1 MKEFLNTQLAHYILT
16 GLELLVLILCVGFF
30 TSSETAYLSLPRLKL
45 RSMVEQGRRNAR
57 KVAAL
62 KANMDRLLTT
72 VLIGTNFLNSLA
84 SAIATALA
92 IEVLGSKGSAIAPFI
107 TAFFITTF
115 AQIVPKTAAG
125 LHPDKFTCFSAW
137 PLMVLEKLFFPVIW
151 LFEKLSH
158 GAVVIVEKIMKPA
171 GAIVTEEEL
180 KTLIDVGSHEGTI
193 EKDESRLLNKIIK
206 FNDLSVSDV
215 MKHRSQVSMIKEEAD
230 YNEVIEQFLSSG
242 FSTLTVYSG
251 NRENVVGVLN
261 YKKVLFSSEDIDRGQ
276 GFAGRLMADVLFIPG
291 TMSVLDI
298 LQLFRKS
305 EHKFAVVL
313 DEQGQT
319 DGIITMEDI
328 LKVVFGHMSDENTY
342 DNTAPEDKVELV
354 SLNTFIVPGD
364 MKIDDA
370 NEILGLK
377 LESEEMNT
385 VGGWL
390 LEQFGYLPASGTVLI
405 KEKNLFTAEDVSG
418 RRIVSVRVKKS
429 N

>member
-1 MKEFLNTQLAHYILT
+1 MNHYLLT
-16 GLELLVLILCVGFF
+16 AAELFFLILCVGFF
-30 TSSETAYLSLPRLKL
+30 SSSETAYLSLPRLKL
-45 RSMVEQGRRNAR
+45 RSMVEQGRRNAK

-84 SAIATALA
+84 SAIATAFA
-92 IEVLGSKGSAIAPFI
+92 IDLLGSRGVAIAPFV

-125 LHPDKFTCFSAW
+125 LHPDTFTCFSAW
-137 PLMVLEKLFFPVIW
+137 PLMILEKLFFPIVW
-151 LFEKLSH
+151 LFEMLSH
-158 GAVVIVEKIMKPA
+158 GAVVLVEKILKPA

-206 FNDLSVSDV
+206 FNDLSVNDV
-215 MKHRSQVSMIKEEAD
+215 MKHRSQVSMINQEAD
-230 YNEVIEQFLSSG
+230 YDEVINQFLTSS

-251 NRENVVGVLN
+251 HRENVVGVLN
-261 YKKVLFSSEDIDRGQ
+261 YKKVLFCSEEIDKSK
-276 GFAGRLMADVLFIPG
+276 GFAGRQMSEVLFIPG

-298 LQLFRKS
+298 LQQFRTS

-370 NEILGLK
+370 NEILGLA
-377 LESEEMNT
+377 LESDEMNT

-405 KEKNLFTAEDVSG
+405 KDRILFTAEDVSG

>member
-1 MKEFLNTQLAHYILT
+1 MTHLILT
-16 GLELLVLILCVGFF
+16 CAELVVLILCVGFF

-45 RSMVEQGRRNAR
+45 HSMVEQGRRNAK

-92 IEVLGSKGSAIAPFI
+92 IELLGSKGTAIAPFI

-125 LHPDKFTCFSAW
+125 LHPDKFTCNAAL
-137 PLMVLEKLFFPVIW
+137 PLMILEKLFFPIVW

-158 GAVVIVEKIMKPA
+158 GAVVLVEKIMKPA

-206 FNDLSVSDV
+206 FNDLLVNDV
-215 MKHRSQVSMIKEEAD
+215 MKHRSQVSMIKKEAD
-230 YNEVIEQFLSSG
+230 YEEVINQFLTSG

-261 YKKVLFSSEDIDRGQ
+261 YKKILFSSEDTDHSA
-276 GFAGRLMADVLFIPG
+276 GFAGRQMNDVLFIPG

-298 LQLFRKS
+298 LQQFRNS

-328 LKVVFGHMSDENTY
+328 LKVVFGHLSDENAY
-342 DNTAPEDKVELV
+342 DNTAPEDKVELI

-370 NEILGLK
+370 NEILGLT

-390 LEQFGYLPASGTVLI
+390 LEQFGYLPTSGTVLI
-405 KEKNLFTAEDVSG
+405 KDKNLFTAEDVSG

-429 N
+429 S

>member
-1 MKEFLNTQLAHYILT
+1 MNHYLLT
-16 GLELLVLILCVGFF
+16 AAELFFLILCVGFF

-45 RSMVEQGRRNAR
+45 RSMVEQGRRNAK

-84 SAIATALA
+84 SAIATAFA
-92 IEVLGSKGSAIAPFI
+92 IDLLGSRGVAIAPFV

-125 LHPDKFTCFSAW
+125 LHPDTFTCFSAW
-137 PLMVLEKLFFPVIW
+137 PLMILEKLFFPIVW
-151 LFEKLSH
+151 LFEMLSH
-158 GAVVIVEKIMKPA
+158 GAVVLVEKILKPA

-206 FNDLSVSDV
+206 FNDLSVNDV
-215 MKHRSQVSMIKEEAD
+215 MKHRSQVSMINQEAD
-230 YNEVIEQFLSSG
+230 YGEVINQFLTSG

-261 YKKVLFSSEDIDRGQ
+261 YKKVLFCSEEIDKSK
-276 GFAGRLMADVLFIPG
+276 GFAGRQMSEVLFIPG

-298 LQLFRKS
+298 LQQFRTS

-370 NEILGLK
+370 NEILDLA
-377 LESEEMNT
+377 LESDEMNT

-405 KEKNLFTAEDVSG
+405 KDRILFTAEDVSG

>member
-1 MKEFLNTQLAHYILT
+1 MIHYIIT
-16 GLELLVLILCVGFF
+16 AIELILLILCVGFF
-30 TSSETAYLSLPRLKL
+30 TSSETAYLSLPRIKL
-45 RSMVEQGRRNAR
+45 RSMVEKGVKNAK
-57 KVAAL
+57 KVARL
-62 KANMDRLLTT
+62 KSNMDRLLTT

-92 IEVLGSKGSAIAPFI
+92 IELLGSKGTAIAPFV

-115 AQIVPKTAAG
+115 AQIVPKTAAS
-125 LHPDKFTCFSAW
+125 LHPDKFTCFTSI
-137 PLMVLEKLFFPVIW
+137 PLLILEKIFFPLIW

-158 GAVVIVEKIMKPA
+158 GAVVIAEKLLKPA

-193 EKDESRLLNKIIK
+193 EKDESRMLNKIIK
-206 FNDLSVSDV
+206 FNNLLVNDV
-215 MKHRSQVSMIKEEAD
+215 MKHRSQVSMIEKNAD
-230 YNEVIEQFLSSG
+230 YNEVISQFLSSG
-242 FSTLTVYSG
+242 FSTLTVYSQ

-261 YKKVLFSSEDIDRGQ
+261 YKKVLFCAEDTDFSA
-276 GFAGRLMADVLFIPG
+276 GFAGRQMNDVLFIPG

-298 LQLFRKS
+298 LQQFRTS

-313 DEQGQT
+313 DDQGQT

-328 LKVVFGHMSDENTY
+328 LKVVFGHMTDENTY
-342 DNTAPEDKVELV
+342 DSTAPEDKVELV

-370 NEILGLK
+370 NEILGLH
-377 LESEEMNT
+377 LESEDMNT

-390 LEQFGYLPASGTVLI
+390 LEQFGYLPATGTVLI
-405 KEKNLFTAEDVSG
+405 HDKNLFTAEDVSG
-418 RRIVSVRVKKS
+418 RRIVSVKVKKS

>member
-1 MKEFLNTQLAHYILT
+1 MNHYLLT
-16 GLELLVLILCVGFF
+16 AAELFFLILCVGFF

-45 RSMVEQGRRNAR
+45 RSMVEQGRRNAK

-84 SAIATALA
+84 SAIATAFA
-92 IEVLGSKGSAIAPFI
+92 IDLLGSRGVAIAPFV

-125 LHPDKFTCFSAW
+125 LHPDTFTCFSAW
-137 PLMVLEKLFFPVIW
+137 PLMILEKLFFPIVW
-151 LFEKLSH
+151 LFEMLSH
-158 GAVVIVEKIMKPA
+158 GAVVLVEKILKPA

-206 FNDLSVSDV
+206 FNDLSVNDV
-215 MKHRSQVSMIKEEAD
+215 MKHRSQVSMINQEAD
-230 YNEVIEQFLSSG
+230 YDEVINQFLTSG
-242 FSTLTVYSG
+242 FSTLTVYSS

-261 YKKVLFSSEDIDRGQ
+261 YKKVLFCSEEIDKSR
-276 GFAGRLMADVLFIPG
+276 GFAGRQMSEVLFIPG

-298 LQLFRKS
+298 LQQFRTS

-370 NEILGLK
+370 NEILGLA
-377 LESEEMNT
+377 LESDEMNT

-405 KEKNLFTAEDVSG
+405 KDRILFTAEDVSG

>member
-1 MKEFLNTQLAHYILT
+1 MNHYLLT
-16 GLELLVLILCVGFF
+16 AAELFFLILCVGFF

-45 RSMVEQGRRNAR
+45 RSMVEQGRRNAK

-84 SAIATALA
+84 SAIATAFA
-92 IEVLGSKGSAIAPFI
+92 IDLLGSRGVAIAPFV

-125 LHPDKFTCFSAW
+125 LHPDTFTCFSAW
-137 PLMVLEKLFFPVIW
+137 PLMILEKLFFPIVW
-151 LFEKLSH
+151 LFEMLSH
-158 GAVVIVEKIMKPA
+158 GAVVLVEKILKPA

-206 FNDLSVSDV
+206 FNDLSVNDV
-215 MKHRSQVSMIKEEAD
+215 MKHRSQVSMINQEAD
-230 YNEVIEQFLSSG
+230 YDEVINQFLTSG

-251 NRENVVGVLN
+251 HRENVVGVLN
-261 YKKVLFSSEDIDRGQ
+261 YKKVLFCSEEIDKSK
-276 GFAGRLMADVLFIPG
+276 GFAGRQMSEVLFIPG

-298 LQLFRKS
+298 LQQFRTS

-370 NEILGLK
+370 NEILGLA
-377 LESEEMNT
+377 LESDEMNT

-405 KEKNLFTAEDVSG
+405 KDRILFTAEDVSG

>member
-1 MKEFLNTQLAHYILT
+1 MNHYLLTAAELFFLIM
-16 GLELLVLILCVGFF
+16 CVGFF

-45 RSMVEQGRRNAR
+45 RSMVEQGRRNAK

-84 SAIATALA
+84 SAIATAFA
-92 IEVLGSKGSAIAPFI
+92 IDLLGSRGVAIAPFV

-125 LHPDKFTCFSAW
+125 LHPDTFTCFSAW
-137 PLMVLEKLFFPVIW
+137 PLMILEKLFFPIVW
-151 LFEKLSH
+151 LFEMLSH
-158 GAVVIVEKIMKPA
+158 GAVVLVEKILKPA

-206 FNDLSVSDV
+206 FNDLSVNDV
-215 MKHRSQVSMIKEEAD
+215 MKHRSQVSMINQEAD
-230 YNEVIEQFLSSG
+230 YDEVINQFLTSG

-251 NRENVVGVLN
+251 HRENVVGVLN
-261 YKKVLFSSEDIDRGQ
+261 YKKVLFCSEEIDKSR
-276 GFAGRLMADVLFIPG
+276 GFAGRQMSEVLFIPG

-298 LQLFRKS
+298 LQQFRTS

-370 NEILGLK
+370 NEILGLA
-377 LESEEMNT
+377 LESDEMNT

-405 KEKNLFTAEDVSG
+405 KDRILFTAEDVSG

>member
-1 MKEFLNTQLAHYILT
+1 MTEYIIT
-16 GLELLVLILCVGFF
+16 AAELFVLILCVGFF

-45 RSMVEQGRRNAR
+45 RNMVEQGRRNAK

-84 SAIATALA
+84 SALATALA
-92 IEVLGSKGSAIAPFI
+92 IKILGQKGTAIAPFI

-137 PLMVLEKLFFPVIW
+137 PLLILENLFFPVVW

-158 GAVVIVEKIMKPA
+158 GAVVLVEKIMKPA

-180 KTLIDVGSHEGTI
+180 KTLIDVGSREGTI

-206 FNDLSVSDV
+206 FNDLSVNDV
-215 MKHRSQVSMIKEEAD
+215 MKHRSQVSMINQNASYD
-230 YNEVIEQFLSSG
+230 EVINQFLTSG
-242 FSTLTVYSG
+242 FSTLTVFNG

-261 YKKVLFSSEDIDRGQ
+261 YKKVLFCAEDIDKSE
-276 GFAGRLMADVLFIPG
+276 GFAGRQMAEVLFIPG

-298 LQLFRKS
+298 LQQFRTS

-328 LKVVFGHMSDENTY
+328 LKVVFGHMSDENAY
-342 DNTAPEDKVELV
+342 DNSAPEDKVELV

-370 NEILGLK
+370 NEILGLS
-377 LESEEMNT
+377 LESDEMNT

-390 LEQFGYLPASGTVLI
+390 LEQIGYLPSAGMVFI
-405 KEKNLFTAEDVSG
+405 KDKNLYTAEDVNG

>member
-1 MKEFLNTQLAHYILT
+1 MLHYIIT
-16 GLELLVLILCVGFF
+16 IAELLVLILCVGFF
-30 TSSETAYLSLPRLKL
+30 TSSETAYLSLPRLKIRNML
-45 RSMVEQGRRNAR
+45 EKGRKNAK
-57 KVAAL
+57 KVAEL
-62 KANMDRLLTT
+62 KSNMDRLLTT

-92 IEVLGSKGSAIAPFI
+92 IEVLGSKGSSVAPLV
-107 TAFFITTF
+107 TAFFLTIF
-115 AQIVPKTAAG
+115 GQIVPKTAAG
-125 LHPDKFTCFSAW
+125 LYPESFSCFSSF
-137 PLMVLEKLFFPVIW
+137 PLLLLEKIFFPVVWI
-151 LFEKLSH
+151 FEKFSR
-158 GAVVIVEKIMKPA
+158 AVVVLVEKILKPA

-193 EKDESRLLNKIIK
+193 EKSESRLLNKIIK
-206 FNDLSVSDV
+206 FNNLLVNDV
-215 MKHRSQVSMIKEEAD
+215 MKHRSVVCMIKKEAD

-251 NRENVVGVLN
+251 SRENVVGVLN
-261 YKKVLFSSEDIDRGQ
+261 YKSVLFCSEEIDRSE
-276 GFAGRLMADVLFIPG
+276 GFAERLMSDVLFIPG

-298 LQLFRKS
+298 LQQFRNS

-328 LKVVFGHMSDENTY
+328 LKVVFGHMTDENSY
-342 DNTAPEDKVELV
+342 DAAAPEDKVELV
-354 SLNTFIVPGD
+354 SLNTFIIPGD
-364 MKIDDA
+364 MKIDDS

-390 LEQFGYLPASGTVLI
+390 LEQFGYLPQSGTVLI
-405 KEKNLFTAEDVSG
+405 KDRNLFTAEEVSG
-418 RRIVSVRVKKS
+418 RRIVTVRVKKS

>member
-1 MKEFLNTQLAHYILT
+1 MKHYIIT
-16 GLELLVLILCVGFF
+16 AAELFVLILSVGFF

-45 RSMVEQGRRNAR
+45 RSMVEQGRRNSK
-57 KVAAL
+57 KVAKL

-92 IEVLGSKGSAIAPFI
+92 IELLGSKGTAIAPFV

-125 LHPDKFTCFSAW
+125 LHPEFFTCFSSL
-137 PLMVLEKLFFPVIW
+137 PLLILEKLFFPIIW

-158 GAVVIVEKIMKPA
+158 GAVVLAEKIMKPA

-206 FNDLSVSDV
+206 FNDLLVNDV
-215 MKHRSQVSMIKEEAD
+215 MKHRSLVSMIKEEAD
-230 YNEVIEQFLSSG
+230 YEEVINQFLSSG

-261 YKKVLFSSEDIDRGQ
+261 YKKVLFCSEDIDKSA
-276 GFAGRLMADVLFIPG
+276 GFAGRQKTEVLFIPG

-298 LQLFRKS
+298 LQLFRTS

-328 LKVVFGHMSDENTY
+328 LKVVFGHMTDENTY
-342 DNTAPEDKVELV
+342 DNTAPEEKVELV
-354 SLNTFIVPGD
+354 SLNTFIVPGE

-370 NEILGLK
+370 NEILGLA
-377 LESEEMNT
+377 LESDEMNT

-405 KEKNLFTAEDVSG
+405 KDKNLFTAEDVSG

>member
-1 MKEFLNTQLAHYILT
+1 MNHYLLT
-16 GLELLVLILCVGFF
+16 AAELFFLILCVGFF
-30 TSSETAYLSLPRLKL
+30 SSSETAYLSLPRIKL
-45 RSMVEQGRRNAR
+45 RSMVEQGRRNAK

-92 IEVLGSKGSAIAPFI
+92 IDLLGSRGVAIAPFV

-125 LHPDKFTCFSAW
+125 LHPDTFTCFSAW
-137 PLMVLEKLFFPVIW
+137 PLMILEKLFFPIVW
-151 LFEKLSH
+151 LFEMLSH
-158 GAVVIVEKIMKPA
+158 GAVVLVEKILKPA

-206 FNDLSVSDV
+206 FNDLSVNDV
-215 MKHRSQVSMIKEEAD
+215 MKHRSQVSMINQEAD
-230 YNEVIEQFLSSG
+230 YDEVINQFLTSG

-251 NRENVVGVLN
+251 HRENVVGVLN
-261 YKKVLFSSEDIDRGQ
+261 YKKVLFCSEEIDKSK
-276 GFAGRLMADVLFIPG
+276 GFAGRQMSEVLFIPG

-298 LQLFRKS
+298 LQQFRTS

-370 NEILGLK
+370 NEILGLA
-377 LESEEMNT
+377 LESDEMNT

-405 KEKNLFTAEDVSG
+405 KDRILFTAEDVSG

>member
-1 MKEFLNTQLAHYILT
+1 MNHYLLT
-16 GLELLVLILCVGFF
+16 AAELFFLILCVGFF

-45 RSMVEQGRRNAR
+45 RSMVEQGRRNAK

-84 SAIATALA
+84 SAIATAFA
-92 IEVLGSKGSAIAPFI
+92 IDLLGSRGVAIAPFV

-125 LHPDKFTCFSAW
+125 LHPDTFTCFSAW
-137 PLMVLEKLFFPVIW
+137 PLMILEKLFFPIVW
-151 LFEKLSH
+151 LFEMLSH
-158 GAVVIVEKIMKPA
+158 GAVVLVEKILKPA

-206 FNDLSVSDV
+206 FNDLSVNDV
-215 MKHRSQVSMIKEEAD
+215 MKHRSQVSMINQEAD
-230 YNEVIEQFLSSG
+230 YDEVINQFLTSS

-261 YKKVLFSSEDIDRGQ
+261 YKKVLFCSEEIDKSK
-276 GFAGRLMADVLFIPG
+276 GFAGRQMSEVLFIPG

-298 LQLFRKS
+298 LQQFRTS

-370 NEILGLK
+370 NEILGLA
-377 LESEEMNT
+377 LESDEMNT

-405 KEKNLFTAEDVSG
+405 KDRILFTAEDVSG

>member
-1 MKEFLNTQLAHYILT
+1 MNHYLLT
-16 GLELLVLILCVGFF
+16 AAELFFLILCVGFF

-45 RSMVEQGRRNAR
+45 RSMVEQGRRNAK

-84 SAIATALA
+84 SAIATAFAVDL
-92 IEVLGSKGSAIAPFI
+92 LGSRGVAIAPFV

-125 LHPDKFTCFSAW
+125 LHPDTFTCFSAW
-137 PLMVLEKLFFPVIW
+137 PLMILEKLFFPIVW
-151 LFEKLSH
+151 LFEKISH
-158 GAVVIVEKIMKPA
+158 GAVVLVEKILKPA

-206 FNDLSVSDV
+206 FNDLSVNDV
-215 MKHRSQVSMIKEEAD
+215 MKHRSQVSMINQEAD
-230 YNEVIEQFLSSG
+230 YDEVINQFLTSG

-261 YKKVLFSSEDIDRGQ
+261 YKKVLFCSEEIDKSK
-276 GFAGRLMADVLFIPG
+276 GFAGRQMSEVLFIPG

-298 LQLFRKS
+298 LQQFRTS

-370 NEILGLK
+370 NEILGLA
-377 LESEEMNT
+377 LESDEMNT

-405 KEKNLFTAEDVSG
+405 KDRILFTAEDVSG

>member
-1 MKEFLNTQLAHYILT
+1 MNHYFLTAA
-16 GLELLVLILCVGFF
+16 ELFFLILCVGFF

-45 RSMVEQGRRNAR
+45 RSMVEQGRRNAK

-84 SAIATALA
+84 SAIATAFA
-92 IEVLGSKGSAIAPFI
+92 IDLLGSRGVAIAPFV

-125 LHPDKFTCFSAW
+125 LHPDTFTCFSAW
-137 PLMVLEKLFFPVIW
+137 PLMILEKLFFPIVW
-151 LFEKLSH
+151 LFEMLSH
-158 GAVVIVEKIMKPA
+158 GAVVLVEKILKPA
-171 GAIVTEEEL
+171 GAILTEEEL

-206 FNDLSVSDV
+206 FNDLSVNDV
-215 MKHRSQVSMIKEEAD
+215 MKHRSQVSMINQEAD
-230 YNEVIEQFLSSG
+230 YDEVINQFLTSG

-261 YKKVLFSSEDIDRGQ
+261 YKKVLFCSEEIDKSR
-276 GFAGRLMADVLFIPG
+276 GFAGRQMSEVLFIPG

-298 LQLFRKS
+298 LQQFRTS

-370 NEILGLK
+370 NEILGLA
-377 LESEEMNT
+377 LESDEMNT

-405 KEKNLFTAEDVSG
+405 KDRILFTAEDVSG

>member
-1 MKEFLNTQLAHYILT
+1 MNHYLLTAAELFFLIM
-16 GLELLVLILCVGFF
+16 CVGFF

-45 RSMVEQGRRNAR
+45 RSMVEQGRRNAK

-62 KANMDRLLTT
+62 KADMDRLLTT

-84 SAIATALA
+84 SAIATAFA
-92 IEVLGSKGSAIAPFI
+92 IDLLGSRGVAIAPFV

-125 LHPDKFTCFSAW
+125 LHPDTFTCFSAW
-137 PLMVLEKLFFPVIW
+137 PLMILEKLFFPIVW
-151 LFEKLSH
+151 LFEMLSH
-158 GAVVIVEKIMKPA
+158 GAVVLVEKILKPA

-206 FNDLSVSDV
+206 FNDLSVNDV
-215 MKHRSQVSMIKEEAD
+215 MKHRSQVSMINQEAD
-230 YNEVIEQFLSSG
+230 YDEVINQFLTSG

-261 YKKVLFSSEDIDRGQ
+261 YKKVLFCSEEIDKSK
-276 GFAGRLMADVLFIPG
+276 GFAGRQMSEVLFIPG

-298 LQLFRKS
+298 LQQFRTS

-370 NEILGLK
+370 NEILGLA
-377 LESEEMNT
+377 LESDEMNT

-405 KEKNLFTAEDVSG
+405 KDRILFTAEDVSG

>member
-1 MKEFLNTQLAHYILT
+1 MTQNPTHLIITIA
-16 GLELLVLILCVGFF
+16 ELLVLILCVGFF

-45 RSMVEQGRRNAR
+45 RSMVEQGRKNAK

-62 KANMDRLLTT
+62 KSNMDRLLTT
-72 VLIGTNFLNSLA
+72 VLIGTNILNYLA

-92 IEVLGSKGSAIAPFI
+92 IELLGSRGTAIAPFV

-115 AQIVPKTAAG
+115 AQIVPKTAAA
-125 LHPDKFTCFSAW
+125 LHPDSFTCFSAL
-137 PLMVLEKLFFPVIW
+137 PLMILEKLIFPIVW

-158 GAVVIVEKIMKPA
+158 GAVVLVEKIMKPA

-206 FNDLSVSDV
+206 FNDLNVNDV
-215 MKHRSQVSMIKEEAD
+215 MKHRSQVSMIKKEAAYD
-230 YNEVIEQFLSSG
+230 EVINQFLTSG
-242 FSTLTVYSG
+242 FSTLTVYSK

-261 YKKVLFSSEDIDRGQ
+261 YKKVLFCPENIDKSE
-276 GFAGRLMADVLFIPG
+276 GFAGRQMSEVLFIPG

-298 LQLFRKS
+298 LQQFRTS

-328 LKVVFGHMSDENTY
+328 LKVVFGHMTDENTY

-370 NEILGLK
+370 NEILGLT
-377 LESEEMNT
+377 LESDEMNT

-405 KEKNLFTAEDVSG
+405 HEKNLFTAEDVSG

>member
-1 MKEFLNTQLAHYILT
+1 MSDNLMHYIIT
-16 GLELLVLILCVGFF
+16 GAELFVLILCVGFF
-30 TSSETAYLSLPRLKL
+30 TSSETAFLSLPRLKL
-45 RSMVEQGRRNAR
+45 RNMVEQGRRNAK

-92 IEVLGSKGSAIAPFI
+92 IEILGSRGAVFAPFV

-125 LHPDKFTCFSAW
+125 LHPEGFTCFSAW
-137 PLMVLEKLFFPVIW
+137 PLMLLEKLFFPVVW

-158 GAVVIVEKIMKPA
+158 GAVVLVEKIMKPT

-206 FNDLSVSDV
+206 FNDLAVNDV

-261 YKKVLFSSEDIDRGQ
+261 YKKVLFSSEDIDKSE
-276 GFAGRLMADVLFIPG
+276 GFAGRQMADVLFIPG

-298 LQLFRKS
+298 LQTFRTS

-370 NEILGLK
+370 NEILGLT
-377 LESEEMNT
+377 LESDEMNT

-405 KEKNLFTAEDVSG
+405 KDRNLFTAEDVSG

>member
-1 MKEFLNTQLAHYILT
+1 MNHYLLT
-16 GLELLVLILCVGFF
+16 AAELFFLILCVGFF
-30 TSSETAYLSLPRLKL
+30 SSSETAYLSLPRLKL
-45 RSMVEQGRRNAR
+45 RSMVEQGRRNAK

-84 SAIATALA
+84 SAIATAFA
-92 IEVLGSKGSAIAPFI
+92 IDLLGSRGVAIAPFV

-125 LHPDKFTCFSAW
+125 LHPDTFTCFSAW
-137 PLMVLEKLFFPVIW
+137 PLMILEKLFFPIVW
-151 LFEKLSH
+151 LFEKISH
-158 GAVVIVEKIMKPA
+158 GAVVLVEKILKPA

-206 FNDLSVSDV
+206 FNDLSVNDV
-215 MKHRSQVSMIKEEAD
+215 MKHRSQVSMINQEAD
-230 YNEVIEQFLSSG
+230 YDEVINQFLTSG

-251 NRENVVGVLN
+251 HRENVVGVLN
-261 YKKVLFSSEDIDRGQ
+261 YKKVLFCSEEIDKSK
-276 GFAGRLMADVLFIPG
+276 GFAGRQMSEVLFIPG

-298 LQLFRKS
+298 LQQFRTS

-370 NEILGLK
+370 NEILGLA
-377 LESEEMNT
+377 LESDEMNT

-405 KEKNLFTAEDVSG
+405 KDRILFTAEDVSG

>member
-1 MKEFLNTQLAHYILT
+1 MNHYLLT
-16 GLELLVLILCVGFF
+16 AAELFFLILCVGFF
-30 TSSETAYLSLPRLKL
+30 SSSETAYLSLPRLKL
-45 RSMVEQGRRNAR
+45 RSMVEQGRRNAK

-62 KANMDRLLTT
+62 KADMDRLLTT

-92 IEVLGSKGSAIAPFI
+92 IDLLGSRGVAIAPFV

-125 LHPDKFTCFSAW
+125 LHPDTFTCFSAW
-137 PLMVLEKLFFPVIW
+137 PLMILEKLFFPIVW
-151 LFEKLSH
+151 LFEMLSH
-158 GAVVIVEKIMKPA
+158 GAVVLVEKILKPA

-206 FNDLSVSDV
+206 FNDLSVNDV
-215 MKHRSQVSMIKEEAD
+215 MKHRSQVSMINQEAD
-230 YNEVIEQFLSSG
+230 YDEVINQFLTSG

-261 YKKVLFSSEDIDRGQ
+261 YKKVLFCSEEIDKSK
-276 GFAGRLMADVLFIPG
+276 GFAGRQMSEVLFIPG

-298 LQLFRKS
+298 LQQFRTS

-370 NEILGLK
+370 NEILGLA
-377 LESEEMNT
+377 LESDEMNT

-405 KEKNLFTAEDVSG
+405 KDRILFTAEDVSG

>member
-1 MKEFLNTQLAHYILT
+1 MNHYLLT
-16 GLELLVLILCVGFF
+16 AAELFFLILCVGFF
-30 TSSETAYLSLPRLKL
+30 SSSETAYLSLPRLKL
-45 RSMVEQGRRNAR
+45 RSMVEQGRRNAK

-84 SAIATALA
+84 SAIATAFA
-92 IEVLGSKGSAIAPFI
+92 IDLLGSRGVAIAPFV

-125 LHPDKFTCFSAW
+125 LHPDTFTCFSAW
-137 PLMVLEKLFFPVIW
+137 PLMILEKLFFPIVW
-151 LFEKLSH
+151 LFEKISH
-158 GAVVIVEKIMKPA
+158 GAVVLVEKILKPA

-206 FNDLSVSDV
+206 FNDLSVNDV
-215 MKHRSQVSMIKEEAD
+215 MKHRSQVSMINQEAD
-230 YNEVIEQFLSSG
+230 YDEVINQFLTSG

-261 YKKVLFSSEDIDRGQ
+261 YKKVLFCSEEIDKSK
-276 GFAGRLMADVLFIPG
+276 GFAGRQMSEVLFIPG

-298 LQLFRKS
+298 LQQFRTS

-370 NEILGLK
+370 NEILGLA
-377 LESEEMNT
+377 LESDEMNT

-405 KEKNLFTAEDVSG
+405 KDRILFTAEDVSG

>member
-1 MKEFLNTQLAHYILT
+1 MNHYLLT
-16 GLELLVLILCVGFF
+16 AAELFFLILCVGFF

-45 RSMVEQGRRNAR
+45 RSMVEQGRRNAK

-84 SAIATALA
+84 SAIATAFA
-92 IEVLGSKGSAIAPFI
+92 IDLLGSRGVAIAPFV

-125 LHPDKFTCFSAW
+125 LHPDTFTCFSAW
-137 PLMVLEKLFFPVIW
+137 PLMILEKLFFPIVW
-151 LFEKLSH
+151 LFEKISH
-158 GAVVIVEKIMKPA
+158 GAVVLVEKILKPA

-206 FNDLSVSDV
+206 FNDLSVNDV
-215 MKHRSQVSMIKEEAD
+215 MKHRSQVSMINQEAD
-230 YNEVIEQFLSSG
+230 YDEVINQFLTSS

-261 YKKVLFSSEDIDRGQ
+261 YKKVLFCSEEIDKSR
-276 GFAGRLMADVLFIPG
+276 GFAGRQMSEVLFIPG

-298 LQLFRKS
+298 LQQFRTS

-370 NEILGLK
+370 NEILDLA
-377 LESEEMNT
+377 LESDEMNT

-405 KEKNLFTAEDVSG
+405 KDRILFTAEDVSG
-418 RRIVSVRVKKS
+418 LRIVSVRVKKS

>member
-1 MKEFLNTQLAHYILT
+1 MTEYIIT
-16 GLELLVLILCVGFF
+16 GAELLVLILCVGFF

-45 RSMVEQGRRNAR
+45 RSMVEQGRRNAK
-57 KVAAL
+57 KVASL

-92 IEVLGSKGSAIAPFI
+92 IKLLGSKGTAIAPFV

-125 LHPDKFTCFSAW
+125 LHPEKFTCFSAL
-137 PLMVLEKLFFPVIW
+137 PLLVLEKLFFPIVW

-158 GAVVIVEKIMKPA
+158 GAVVLVEKIMKPA

-206 FNDLSVSDV
+206 FNDLAVNDV
-215 MKHRSQVSMIKEEAD
+215 MKHRSQVSMINQNATYE
-230 YNEVIEQFLSSG
+230 EVINQFLTSG
-242 FSTLTVYSG
+242 FSTLTVFSG

-261 YKKVLFSSEDIDRGQ
+261 YKKVLFCAENIDKKA
-276 GFAGRLMADVLFIPG
+276 GFAGRQMTDVLFIPG

-298 LQLFRKS
+298 LQLFRTS

-328 LKVVFGHMSDENTY
+328 LKVVFGNMSDENAY

-370 NEILGLK
+370 NEILGLS

-390 LEQFGYLPASGTVLI
+390 LEQFGYLPATGTVFI
-405 KEKNLFTAEDVSG
+405 KDRNLFTAEDVSG

>member
-1 MKEFLNTQLAHYILT
+1 MIHYIIT
-16 GLELLVLILCVGFF
+16 GVELLILILCVGFF

-45 RSMVEQGRRNAR
+45 RSMVEQGRRNAK

-92 IEVLGSKGSAIAPFI
+92 IEILGSKGTAIAPFI

-125 LHPDKFTCFSAW
+125 LHPDAFTCFSSI
-137 PLMVLEKLFFPVIW
+137 PLMVLEKLFFPIIW
-151 LFEKLSH
+151 IFEKLSH
-158 GAVVIVEKIMKPA
+158 GAVVLAEKIMKPD
-171 GAIVTEEEL
+171 GVIVTEEEL

-206 FNDLSVSDV
+206 FNDLLVHDV
-215 MKHRSQVSMIKEEAD
+215 MKHRSQVSMIKKEAA
-230 YNEVIEQFLSSG
+230 YEEVINQFLTSG

-261 YKKVLFSSEDIDRGQ
+261 YKKVLFCSEDIDRGE
-276 GFAGRLMADVLFIPG
+276 GFAGRQMTDVLFIPG

-298 LQLFRKS
+298 LQLFRTS

-328 LKVVFGHMSDENTY
+328 LKVVFGHMSDENAY

-370 NEILGLK
+370 NEILGLA
-377 LESEEMNT
+377 LESDEMNT

-390 LEQFGYLPASGTVLI
+390 LEQFGYLPATGTVLI
-405 KEKNLFTAEDVSG
+405 KDKNLYTAEDVSG

>member
-1 MKEFLNTQLAHYILT
+1 MTHYIIT
-16 GLELLVLILCVGFF
+16 GVELLILILCVGFF

-45 RSMVEQGRRNAR
+45 RSMVEQGRRNAK

-92 IEVLGSKGSAIAPFI
+92 IEILGSKGTAIAPFI

-125 LHPDKFTCFSAW
+125 LHPDAFTCFSSI
-137 PLMVLEKLFFPVIW
+137 PLMVLEKLFFPIVWI
-151 LFEKLSH
+151 FEKLSH
-158 GAVVIVEKIMKPA
+158 GAVVLAEKIMKPD
-171 GAIVTEEEL
+171 GVIVTEEEL

-206 FNDLSVSDV
+206 FNDLLVHDV
-215 MKHRSQVSMIKEEAD
+215 MKHRSQVSMIKKEAA
-230 YNEVIEQFLSSG
+230 YEEVINQFLTSG

-261 YKKVLFSSEDIDRGQ
+261 YKKVLFCSEDIDRGE
-276 GFAGRLMADVLFIPG
+276 GFAGRQMTDVLFIPG

-298 LQLFRKS
+298 LQLFRTS

-328 LKVVFGHMSDENTY
+328 LKVVFGHMSDENAY

-370 NEILGLK
+370 NEILGLA
-377 LESEEMNT
+377 LESDEMNT

-405 KEKNLFTAEDVSG
+405 KDKNLYTAEDVSG
-418 RRIVSVRVKKS
+418 RIIVSVRVKKS

>member
-1 MKEFLNTQLAHYILT
+1 MNHYLLT
-16 GLELLVLILCVGFF
+16 AAELFFLILCVGFF

-45 RSMVEQGRRNAR
+45 RSMVEQGRRNAK

-84 SAIATALA
+84 SAIATAFA
-92 IEVLGSKGSAIAPFI
+92 IDLLGSRGVAIAPFV

-125 LHPDKFTCFSAW
+125 LHPDTFTCFSAW
-137 PLMVLEKLFFPVIW
+137 PLMILEKLFFPIVW
-151 LFEKLSH
+151 LFEMLSH
-158 GAVVIVEKIMKPA
+158 GAVVLVEKILKPA

-206 FNDLSVSDV
+206 FNDLSVNDV
-215 MKHRSQVSMIKEEAD
+215 MKHRSQVSMINQEAD
-230 YNEVIEQFLSSG
+230 YDEVINQFLTSG
-242 FSTLTVYSG
+242 FSTLTVYSS

-261 YKKVLFSSEDIDRGQ
+261 YKKVLFCSEEIDKSK
-276 GFAGRLMADVLFIPG
+276 GFAGRQMSEVLFIPG

-298 LQLFRKS
+298 LQQFRTS

-370 NEILGLK
+370 NEILGLA
-377 LESEEMNT
+377 LESDEMNT

-405 KEKNLFTAEDVSG
+405 KDRILFTAEDVSG

>member
-1 MKEFLNTQLAHYILT
+1 MIHYIIT
-16 GLELLVLILCVGFF
+16 AAELLVLILCVGFF

-45 RSMVEQGRRNAR
+45 RNMVEKGVKNAK

-92 IEVLGSKGSAIAPFI
+92 IELLGSKGTAIAPFV

-115 AQIVPKTAAG
+115 AQIIPKTAAG
-125 LHPDKFTCFSAW
+125 LHPDKFTCNSAW
-137 PLMVLEKLFFPVIW
+137 VLLILEKLFFPVVW

-158 GAVVIVEKIMKPA
+158 GAVVLVEKIMKPA

-180 KTLIDVGSHEGTI
+180 KTLIDLGSHEGTI
-193 EKDESRLLNKIIK
+193 EKDESRMLNKIIK
-206 FNDLSVSDV
+206 FNNLLVNDV
-215 MKHRSQVSMIKEEAD
+215 MKHRSQVCMIDENAD
-230 YNEVIEQFLSSG
+230 YDEVISQFLSSG

-251 NRENVVGVLN
+251 HRENVVGVLN
-261 YKKVLFSSEDIDRGQ
+261 YKKVLFCSEDCDRSS
-276 GFAGRLMADVLFIPG
+276 GFAGRQMKDVLFIPG

-298 LQLFRKS
+298 LQQFRTS

-328 LKVVFGHMSDENTY
+328 LKVVFGHMTDENTY
-342 DNTAPEDKVELV
+342 DATAPEDKVELV

-370 NEILGLK
+370 NEILGLN
-377 LESEEMNT
+377 LESDDMNT

-390 LEQFGYLPASGTVLI
+390 LEQFGYLPQAGTVLI
-405 KEKNLFTAEDVSG
+405 KDSNLYTAEDVSG

>member
-1 MKEFLNTQLAHYILT
+1 MNHYLLT
-16 GLELLVLILCVGFF
+16 AAELFFLILCVGFF
-30 TSSETAYLSLPRLKL
+30 SSSETAYLSLPRLKL
-45 RSMVEQGRRNAR
+45 RSMVEQGRRNAK

-92 IEVLGSKGSAIAPFI
+92 IDLLGSRGVAIAPFV

-125 LHPDKFTCFSAW
+125 LHPDTFTCFSAW
-137 PLMVLEKLFFPVIW
+137 PLMILEKLFFPIVW
-151 LFEKLSH
+151 LFEKISH
-158 GAVVIVEKIMKPA
+158 GAVVLVEKILKPA

-206 FNDLSVSDV
+206 FNDLSVNDV
-215 MKHRSQVSMIKEEAD
+215 MKHRSQVSMINQEAD
-230 YNEVIEQFLSSG
+230 YDEVINQFLTSG

-261 YKKVLFSSEDIDRGQ
+261 YKKVLFCSEEIDKSK
-276 GFAGRLMADVLFIPG
+276 GFAGRQMSEVLFIPG

-298 LQLFRKS
+298 LQQFRTS

-370 NEILGLK
+370 NEILGLA
-377 LESEEMNT
+377 LESDEMNT

-405 KEKNLFTAEDVSG
+405 KDRILFTAEDVSG